1 VEADARDDGAGQV
14 PIKEL
19 ADRLGMHRATGRARE
34 DRVTE
39 PDGAAIASLLP
50 KPATEDLLRLWIQI
64 DAAAAGA
71 CLDGDL
77 D

>member
-1 VEADARDDGAGQV
+1 MRGMTVRARCRSKSWLIDF
-14 PIKEL
+14 
-19 ADRLGMHRATGRARE
+19 GMHRATGRARE